1 MSPSIFL
8 YAAANVWFRQPKRK
22 NTFKRKKWGEEQKQS
37 VEMKIF
43 RQLRLGSIWV
53 VRIFTTDLDNQFTTT
68 FHEKMYELIWDHHY
82 NHYQQPK
89 SVDTTPPLYISC
101 SAISFFLFQVSFCDK
116 RQRHFT
122 LKKKENTKKT
132 ESPLFVELFLF
143 WLSVYIQTKSVFFFW
158 HIL

>member
-43 RQLRLGSIWV
+43 RQLRLGSIWI

-101 SAISFFLFQVSFCDK
+101 SAISFFFISSFILWQTATTFYIKKKRKYKENRVASFCWT
-116 RQRHFT
+116 F
-122 LKKKENTKKT
+122 
-132 ESPLFVELFLF
+132 SFLAVCIY
-143 WLSVYIQTKSVFFFW
+143 SN
-158 HIL
+158 